1 MKMDKKFFD
10 MGPVDIAW
18 CPGCGD
24 YGILNAVKQ
33 TLAELDISPEKL
45 VMVSGIGQA
54 AKLPHYLRTNFFNG
68 LHGRAIP
75 PATAIKAANPDL
87 VVIAESGDGDIYGE
101 GGNHFIHAM
110 RRNPDITVIVHD
122 NMVYGLTKGQA
133 SPTSSEG
140 FKTPVQVDGVI
151 LEPFNPIAIAVAQDA
166 SFVARASITDIAGT
180 VKILKQAISHK
191 GFSLVDLF
199 QPCVTFNK
207 INTYQWFKDNTY
219 YLEDSY
225 DPHDR
230 VLAFKRAL
238 ESEKMPLGVF
248 YVHDRPAFNDRLAAY
263 EKNKT
268 PLHEREVNLESLS
281 KLFNSMRKD

>member
-1 MKMDKKFFD
+1 MDKKVFD
-10 MGPVDIAW
+10 MGPIDIAW

-33 TLAELDISPEKL
+33 TMAELEIPPEKL
-45 VMVSGIGQA
+45 VIVSGIGQA
-54 AKLPHYLRTNFFNG
+54 AKLPHYMRSNFFNG

-75 PATAIKAANPDL
+75 PATAIKITNPDL

-101 GGNHFIHAM
+101 GGNHFLHAM

-133 SPTSSEG
+133 SPTSREG

-151 LEPFNPIAIAVAQDA
+151 LKPFNPIAVGIANGA
-166 SFVARASITDIAGT
+166 SFVARASITDIPGT
-180 VKILKQAISHK
+180 VKILKAAIQHK

-207 INTYQWFKDNTY
+207 LNTYQWFKDNTY

-225 DPHDR
+225 DPHDK
-230 VLAFKRAL
+230 VEAFKRAL
-238 ESEKMPLGVF
+238 EEDKLPLGIF
-248 YVHDRPAFNDRLAAY
+248 YVEERKTFEENNMAY
-263 EKNKT
+263 AEDKT
-268 PLHEREVNLESLS
+268 PLYKRNVDLKKLSSLID
-281 KLFNSMRKD
+281 SMRKD

>member
-1 MKMDKKFFD
+1 MDKKIFD
-10 MGPVDIAW
+10 MGPIDIAW

-33 TLAELDISPEKL
+33 TMAELEIPPERF
-45 VMVSGIGQA
+45 VIVSGIGQA
-54 AKLPHYLRTNFFNG
+54 AKLPHYMKSNFFNG

-75 PATAIKAANPDL
+75 PATAIKITNPDL

-101 GGNHFIHAM
+101 GGNHFLHAM

-133 SPTSSEG
+133 SPTSREG
-140 FKTPVQVDGVI
+140 FKTPVQVEGVI
-151 LEPFNPIAIAVAQDA
+151 LKPFNPIAVAIANGA
-166 SFVARASITDIAGT
+166 SFVARASITDIPGT
-180 VKILKQAISHK
+180 VKILKAAIQHK

-207 INTYQWFKDNTY
+207 LNTYQWFKDNTY

-225 DPHDR
+225 DPHNK
-230 VLAFKRAL
+230 VEAFKRAL
-238 ESEKMPLGVF
+238 EEDKLPLGIF
-248 YVHDRPAFNDRLAAY
+248 YVEERKTFEENNMAY
-263 EKNKT
+263 EEDKT
-268 PLHEREVNLESLS
+268 PLYKRNVDLKKLSNLID
-281 KLFNSMRKD
+281 SMRKD

>member
-1 MKMDKKFFD
+1 MDKKIFD

-33 TLAELDISPEKL
+33 TMAELEIPPEKF
-45 VMVSGIGQA
+45 VIVSGIGQA
-54 AKLPHYLRTNFFNG
+54 AKLPHYIRSNFFNG

-75 PATAIKAANPDL
+75 PSTAIKITNPDL

-101 GGNHFIHAM
+101 GGNHFLHAM

-133 SPTSSEG
+133 SPTSREG
-140 FKTPVQVDGVI
+140 FKTPVQVEGVI
-151 LEPFNPIAIAVAQDA
+151 LKPFNPIAVAIANGA
-166 SFVARASITDIAGT
+166 SFVARASITDIPGT
-180 VKILKQAISHK
+180 VKILKAAIQHK

-207 INTYQWFKDNTY
+207 LNTYQWFKDNTY

-225 DPHDR
+225 DPHDKME
-230 VLAFKRAL
+230 AFKRAL
-238 ESEKMPLGVF
+238 EEEKLPLGIF
-248 YVHDRPAFNDRLAAY
+248 YVEERKTFEENNMAY
-263 EKNKT
+263 EEDKT
-268 PLHEREVNLESLS
+268 PLYKRNVDLKKLSNLID
-281 KLFNSMRKD
+281 SMRKD

>member
-1 MKMDKKFFD
+1 
-10 MGPVDIAW
+10 MGPIDIAW

-33 TLAELDISPEKL
+33 TMAELEIPPERF
-45 VMVSGIGQA
+45 VIVSGIGQA
-54 AKLPHYLRTNFFNG
+54 AKLPHYMKSNFFNG

-75 PATAIKAANPDL
+75 PATAIKITNPDL

-101 GGNHFIHAM
+101 GGNHFLHAM

-133 SPTSSEG
+133 SPTSREG
-140 FKTPVQVDGVI
+140 FKTPVQVEGVI
-151 LEPFNPIAIAVAQDA
+151 LKPFNPIAVAIANGA
-166 SFVARASITDIAGT
+166 SFVARASITDIPGT
-180 VKILKQAISHK
+180 VKILKAAIQHK

-207 INTYQWFKDNTY
+207 LNTYQWFKDNTY

-225 DPHDR
+225 DPHNK
-230 VLAFKRAL
+230 VEAFKRAL
-238 ESEKMPLGVF
+238 EEDKLPLGIF
-248 YVHDRPAFNDRLAAY
+248 YVEERKTFEENNMAY
-263 EKNKT
+263 EEDKT
-268 PLHEREVNLESLS
+268 PLYKRNVDLKKLSNLID
-281 KLFNSMRKD
+281 SMRKD